1 MEVWIWMN
9 YSDLTVKS
17 LESWWMYRRSILTTI
32 KFLQVSNMLWSTHI
46 QLCIYIYIY
55 RLYELDIPVY
65 KIYIYTYYILLN
77 VAFPAGIQSTDD
89 GLGDWHRHR
98 PSRPRVSNDIMS
110 GSIAVKW
117 YRHHR
122 YCRYYMILWYCRYS
136 RYCRYYV
143 DLCVKRR
150 ANIVGPA
157 WYMSCIW
164 LCTYWL
170 FHGGNPP

>member
-1 MEVWIWMN
+1 MT
-9 YSDLTVKS
+9 S
-17 LESWWMYRRSILTTI
+17 
-32 KFLQVSNMLWSTHI
+32 LWSHWNHGE
-46 QLCIYIYIY
+46 CIGEVSSPLPNFCRFLACYDLLISNYIYI
-55 RLYELDIPVY
+55 YELDIPVY
-65 KIYIYTYYILLN
+65 NIYIYTYYILLN

-89 GLGDWHRHR
+89 GFGDWHRHR

-110 GSIAVKW
+110 GSIAVQW

-122 YCRYYMILWYCRYS
+122 YCRYYMILLYCRYS
-136 RYCRYYV
+136 RYCRYDV

-150 ANIVGPA
+150 ANIVGPV